1 MKTTAKQGV
10 YKKTNNFHAIL
21 YMFHEFHVLVQLWGS
36 EYLYETTNNIK
47 RIS

>member
-10 YKKTNNFHAIL
+10 YKKKTIFMQFC
-21 YMFHEFHVLVQLWGS
+21 MFHEFHVLVQLWGS